1 MQCTFHPSTP
11 GATLCAC
18 CGRVLCARCAVPA
31 AAGRVCAPG
40 CDAPPVLAVPEI
52 VVAAAR
58 ARATVARWAR
68 MGATAFLL
76 GLGAA
81 VLHAALLSTVGYA
94 ASLLCL
100 SAAWHRHRHT
110 RYLSWWSA

>member
-1 MQCTFHPSTP
+1 MRCT
-11 GATLCAC
+11 L
-18 CGRVLCARCAVPA
+18 PA

-40 CDAPPVLAVPEI
+40 CDASAVRAAPEI

-68 MGATAFLL
+68 LGATAFVL
-76 GLGAA
+76 GSGAA
-81 VLHAALLSTVGYA
+81 VLHVVLLSTAGYA

-100 SAAWHRHRHT
+100 SVAWHRHRHT
-110 RYLSWWSA
+110 RYLRWWSA